1 MIKAVIIDLDGTAVD
16 TPTKTEIDSTMA
28 DAVKAAQAAG
38 IKVCAATGRSVNF
51 ARPLVKALDLKDPC
65 VVSGGA
71 RVVDPVTE
79 KELWGL
85 DIPRKALEE
94 VFAIAHPMGIKGL
107 WNDHSAED
115 YYNGSLDLSGLL
127 SVGDVYFVELSF
139 VPEDQALSLRDR
151 LNKVEGVEI
160 ILVRSQRE
168 GVIDI
173 HILNKD
179 ATKEHAIYELQKML
193 NVTKDECVGVG
204 DGHNDLHLFNAVGH
218 KVAMGNAVPEL
229 KAAADRTIGLVSED
243 GLAVFLNELV
253 DNKGQ
258 L

>member
-16 TPTKTEIDSTMA
+16 LPAESEISPAMSL
-28 DAVKAAQAAG
+28 AVKSALAAG
-38 IKVCAATGRSVNF
+38 IKICAATGRSVNF
-51 ARPLVKALDLKDPC
+51 ARPLIQGLNLKDPC

-71 RVVDPVTE
+71 RIVDPVTE

-94 VFAIAHPMGIKGL
+94 VFAIVKPTGIRGL

-115 YYNGSLDLSGLL
+115 YYNGALDLSGLL

-139 VPEDQALSLRDR
+139 VPKEQAPGLRDR
-151 LNKVEGVEI
+151 LAKVEGIEVI
-160 ILVRSQRE
+160 RVGSQRE

-173 HILNKD
+173 HILNKE

-193 NVTKDECVGVG
+193 NITKDECVGVG

-229 KAAADRTIGLVSED
+229 KAAADRTIGSVSED
-243 GLAVFLNELV
+243 GLAAFLNELV